1 MEQDKKHINLSI
13 VEILKELEN
22 RINQLK
28 EMKEIITNNILEIT
42 NKIEP
47 YKTYEEVQIATT
59 GSIYIHIK
67 TLSNGK
73 RESIRIGNHKKRRNN
88 RQNLLENIVY
98 ENKEGGE

>member
-1 MEQDKKHINLSI
+1 MKHINLSI
-13 VEILKELEN
+13 VEILQELET

-59 GSIYIHIK
+59 GSIYIHVK
-67 TLSNGK
+67 TLANGK
-73 RESIRIGNHKKRRNN
+73 SESIRIGNHKKKKNN
-88 RQNLLENIVY
+88 RQNLLLNLVY
-98 ENKEGGE
+98 EKEKGGE

>member
-1 MEQDKKHINLSI
+1 MKHINLSI
-13 VEILKELEN
+13 VEILKELDT

-42 NKIEP
+42 TKIEA

>member
-1 MEQDKKHINLSI
+1 MKHTHLSI
-13 VEILKELEN
+13 VEILKELET

-47 YKTYEEVQIATT
+47 YKTYQEIQRATT

-73 RESIRIGNHKKRRNN
+73 SESIRIGNHKKKKIN
-88 RQNLLENIVY
+88 RQKLVLKLE
-98 ENKEGGE
+98 